1 MSKLLDKLDKA
12 GQPAPRRM
20 GFVASSTHTPAPP
33 LLLIARLESSGG
45 ALGGVTESADCV
57 IMKADGA
64 DQAAAPEGL
73 PEEGVWGAQVS
84 GIRVEDL
91 AALGEKGSDFVELD
105 PESSPGALLN
115 EENVT
120 KVLTVSPSIEEA
132 YLRILEDVPIDCVLI
147 EHGVEEELM
156 ISDLMTL
163 RSIMTAVSKP
173 SLVQV
178 RSGLTEGDLSALRHV
193 GAMGI
198 VVDVTTEADAA
209 ELSRLRDA
217 IDALPPREEE
227 ERRQVESLGAHLGH
241 SPAPQVHDDDD
252 MDE

>member
-20 GFVASSTHTPAPP
+20 GFVSSTSYTPVPP
-33 LLLIARLESSGG
+33 MILIVRMEAG
-45 ALGGVTESADCV
+45 ASFKVATGEADCV
-57 IMKADGA
+57 IVKADDA

-73 PEEGVWGAQVS
+73 SEEGVWGVQIAQISAEEIS
-84 GIRVEDL
+84 G
-91 AALGEKGSDFVELD
+91 LGEKGCDFVALD
-105 PESSPGALLN
+105 AESSPGALLN

-120 KVLTVSPSIEEA
+120 KVLRVSPSIEEA

-147 EHGVEEELM
+147 EHEVEGELL

-173 SLVQV
+173 CLVQV
-178 RSGLTEGDLSALRHV
+178 RSGLTEGDLTALRQV
-193 GAMGI
+193 GTMGV
-198 VVDVTTEADAA
+198 VVDLKKKADAA
-209 ELSRLRDA
+209 ELSRIREA

-227 ERRQVESLGAHLGH
+227 ERRQVESLGVNLGH
-241 SPAPQVHDDDD
+241 SPAPHVHDDDLD
-252 MDE
+252 D